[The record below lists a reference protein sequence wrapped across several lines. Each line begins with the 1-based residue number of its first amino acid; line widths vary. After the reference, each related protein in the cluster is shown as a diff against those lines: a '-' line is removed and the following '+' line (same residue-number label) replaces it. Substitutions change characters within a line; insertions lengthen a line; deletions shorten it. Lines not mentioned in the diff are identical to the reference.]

1 MVSILSIKYESKSTD
16 RSESEGR
23 DMGGLMKEENV

>member
-1 MVSILSIKYESKSTD
+1 MLFILLIKYELKLID